1 MAMKNILAL
10 IVIFMLF
17 SCGEQVKEKTQ
28 ETLNKGGEMVGET
41 ATEVLEGIREGMDQ
55 SLECELILS
64 DPLKQDGVSA
74 GKFEVVSDS
83 MGGTN
88 NVLTAYLIF
97 NKDFSDTIHA
107 KAFSKKNLE
116 IGRSRVVVS
125 AKAGDAGYYDFNFD
139 KRTYIEVK
147 SRIELGKQ

>member
-1 MAMKNILAL
+1 MKNVCLLCI
-10 IVIFMLF
+10 IFLF
-17 SCGEQVKEKTQ
+17 LSCGDNIKEEAQ
-28 ETLNKGGEMVGET
+28 ETLNKGGELVGET

-64 DPLKQDGVSA
+64 DPLIQDGVAA
-74 GKFEVVSDS
+74 GKFEVASDS
-83 MGGTN
+83 IGGTN
-88 NVLTAYLIF
+88 NVLTVYLIF

-116 IGRSRVVVS
+116 IGRSLVVVT
-125 AKAGDAGYYDFNFD
+125 AKAGDAAYYDFNFD